1 MSAEVATGCCSSW
14 VQGVSVVPIS
24 QYRDHGMMN
33 RTDFSV
39 CRIRPTSPRI
49 RSRGTTMWMP
59 LEARTRKPP
68 SVPDSDS
75 VSSVQTPVELM
86 TARARIRSSRPV
98 SRSATTAPSTAPEE
112 SLVSSTTWVREAAS
126 AP

>member
-24 QYRDHGMMN
+24 QYLDHGMMN

-59 LEARTRKPP
+59 LEASTRSPP
-68 SVPDSDS
+68 SAPDSDS
-75 VSSVQTPVELM
+75 VSSVQTPVELI
-86 TARARIRSSRPV
+86 TARARIAMLLDRSRGPRRPRRRPLRPV
-98 SRSATTAPSTAPEE
+98 SS
-112 SLVSSTTWVREAAS
+112 
-126 AP
+126 